1 MKLIVEKQGE
11 IVKAIKAEY
20 TPAEWLVVEGAI
32 RRYAKD
38 RDVNVFDRIIMQQM
52 LPSLM
57 PIEELEVRY
66 DDVGLGN

>member
-20 TPAEWLVVEGAI
+20 TPAEWLIIQDAM

-38 RDVNVFDRIIMQQM
+38 REVNVVDRLIMQPM
-52 LPSLM
+52 LSVEPV
-57 PIEELEVRY
+57 EERE
-66 DDVGLGN
+66 GAE